1 MAFGEHAL
9 VPVIRNGLPLCFPIK
24 DSAVVPPETTTEFSI
39 VACRTPLPDSTP
51 SANVA
56 RTYTLMASWSRFP
69 SFSRS
74 SLGTVMTMDPSDCLA
89 AVTRTPPHGHRR
101 VARRVEPELA
111 FCSVADLEA
120 QAGLVGVGEQGD
132 LAGRSSSVI
141 LMSACRSFGATFV
154 TIFHPR

>member
-1 MAFGEHAL
+1 MVCRCVFRSRI
-9 VPVIRNGLPLCFPIK
+9 PP
-24 DSAVVPPETTTEFSI
+24 SSPPETTTEFSI

-89 AVTRTPPHGHRR
+89 AVTRTPLTVTDALPDVSNPNSLSAPSPTWKPRPGLS
-101 VARRVEPELA
+101 ALA
-111 FCSVADLEA
+111 SRATLP
-120 QAGLVGVGEQGD
+120 AG
-132 LAGRSSSVI
+132 SSSVI